1 VPEQTAAVESGVIIP
16 VVAGPGVPVV
26 TAGVLAVDSDSR
38 RVNVTGVT
46 VLSETPTDIHYHQR

>member
-1 VPEQTAAVESGVIIP
+1 MPEQTAAVERGVIIP

-38 RVNVTGVT
+38 VNVTGVT